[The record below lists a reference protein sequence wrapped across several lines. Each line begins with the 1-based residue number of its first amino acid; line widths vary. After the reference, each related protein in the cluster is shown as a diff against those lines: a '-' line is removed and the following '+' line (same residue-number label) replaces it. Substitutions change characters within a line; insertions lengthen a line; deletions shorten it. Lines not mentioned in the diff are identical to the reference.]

1 MLINETVHPKFILYS
16 QSPGLLLQ
24 YWASLNALGI
34 YNVTPCSIWA
44 TLMQRPP
51 SDDRYDLLLYDHSG
65 VEESLSDVLPR
76 LAERRLARQII
87 VLTHIHPAPRR
98 RLLAWGVEKGIALL
112 DVANP
117 PMDSKT
123 LHGLLEKWG
132 AGRQPS
138 LSRSG

>member
-1 MLINETVHPKFILYS
+1 MSINETVHPKFIVYS

-44 TLMQRPP
+44 TFMQRPP
-51 SDDRYDLLLYDHSG
+51 SADRYDLLLYDHSG
-65 VEESLSDVLPR
+65 VEECLSDVLPR

-87 VLTHIHPAPRR
+87 VLTHIAAAPRH
-98 RLLAWGVEKGIALL
+98 RLLAWGMDKGIALL

-123 LHGLLEKWG
+123 LLGLLEKWG
-132 AGRQPS
+132 AGRQQS

>member
-1 MLINETVHPKFILYS
+1 MSINEAIPPKLILYS

-34 YNVTPCSIWA
+34 YNVTPCAIWA
-44 TLMQRPP
+44 TLMQCPP
-51 SDDRYDLLLYDHSG
+51 SADRYDLLLYDHSG
-65 VEESLSDVLPR
+65 VDECLSDVLPR
-76 LAERRLARQII
+76 LAERRVARQII
-87 VLTHIHPAPRR
+87 VLTHIDPAPRH
-98 RLLAWGVEKGIALL
+98 RLLAWAMDKGIALL

-123 LHGLLEKWG
+123 LLGLLEKWG
-132 AGRQPS
+132 TGRQQS